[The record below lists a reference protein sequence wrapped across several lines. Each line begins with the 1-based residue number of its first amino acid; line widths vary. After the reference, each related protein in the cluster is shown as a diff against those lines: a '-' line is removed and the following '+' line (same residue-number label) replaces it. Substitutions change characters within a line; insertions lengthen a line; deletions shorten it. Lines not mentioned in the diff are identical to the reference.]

1 MSEIVK
7 VLTMLALGE
16 IAGFSLIVQFDGGV
30 CLNHYSPRKN
40 RSATLG
46 IFFLGV

>member
-16 IAGFSLIVQFDGGV
+16 IAGFSLIVQFDGGIV
-30 CLNHYSPRKN
+30 FDNVLSRKN
-40 RSATLG
+40 RSATLV
-46 IFFLGV
+46 IFFLRV